1 MQFDILL
8 SQAYNIHH
16 NMKSMTFYVKLCEV
30 FMAKQVKVKTVSNLS
45 NNSFLGLLFIVLG
58 IFFLMGADTT
68 LKILFT
74 ILGAILIVLGA
85 TELFDMNWIVGAIE
99 LALGII
105 IIVCGNLILEYMLII
120 LAIVVLAYAIYLLV
134 SFFVKNPKAG
144 ASKII
149 LSLIAPLLL
158 ITIGIL
164 LILQYCGI
172 ADLFI
177 VVGAISVAIGAFLVF
192 YDLIKKLVS
201 KSK

>member
-1 MQFDILL
+1 
-8 SQAYNIHH
+8 
-16 NMKSMTFYVKLCEV
+16 
-30 FMAKQVKVKTVSNLS
+30 MAKQVKVKTVSNLS

-58 IFFLMGADTT
+58 IFFVMGADAMMN
-68 LKILFT
+68 ILFT

-105 IIVCGNLILEYMLII
+105 IIVCGNLILEYMLLI
-120 LAIVVLAYAIYLLV
+120 LAIAILAYAIYLLV

-149 LSLIAPLLL
+149 LALVSPLLL

-164 LILQYCGI
+164 LILDYCDV

-177 VVGAISVAIGAFLVF
+177 VIGAISIAIGAFLVF